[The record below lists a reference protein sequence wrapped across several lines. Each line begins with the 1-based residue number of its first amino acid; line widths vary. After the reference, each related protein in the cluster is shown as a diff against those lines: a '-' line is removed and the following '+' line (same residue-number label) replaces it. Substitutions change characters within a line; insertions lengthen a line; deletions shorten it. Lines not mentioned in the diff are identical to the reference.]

1 MDDEKLIEAVKNHPV
16 LYNPKHPDNKII
28 QRKENAW
35 KAVKEAVG
43 SRVFGSNNVVEADC
57 TKFHSVYNFLNS

>member
-1 MDDEKLIEAVKNHPV
+1 MDDEKLIEAVKNHLV

-43 SRVFGSNNVVEADC
+43 SGVSGEVP
-57 TKFHSVYNFLNS
+57 TML